1 MAKQYKAEN
10 AQSKYT
16 KINFFFQDKITEEE
30 DFSTTRT
37 TILDSRLYDKQ
48 SVFYKSNVNLNS
60 K

>member
-30 DFSTTRT
+30 DFSTTKT
-37 TILDSRLYDKQ
+37 TILVGSTTNKVCFIKAM
-48 SVFYKSNVNLNS
+48 SI
-60 K
+60 